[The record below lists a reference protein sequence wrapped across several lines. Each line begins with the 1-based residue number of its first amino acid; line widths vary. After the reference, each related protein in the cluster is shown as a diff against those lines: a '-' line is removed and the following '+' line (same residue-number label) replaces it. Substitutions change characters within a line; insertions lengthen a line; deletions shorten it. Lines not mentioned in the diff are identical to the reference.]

1 MKKIK
6 LQKSKLELHLQEFRS
21 LAQELMRIDNDNNEL
36 DLEIE
41 YDSISGL

>member
-21 LAQELMRIDNDNNEL
+21 LVEELMRTDNDNNVT
-36 DLEIE
+36 DLEKK
-41 YDSISGL
+41 